1 MKTKHALILGISIII
16 GSMIDPL
23 LKKSFS
29 KPNKSWI
36 RVFSGNGSTMPVK
49 IDENWDEWKL
59 SSSGMWER
67 GNLIVADIES
77 AKILSEL
84 HGN

>member
-1 MKTKHALILGISIII
+1 
-16 GSMIDPL
+16 
-23 LKKSFS
+23 
-29 KPNKSWI
+29 
-36 RVFSGNGSTMPVK
+36 MPVK